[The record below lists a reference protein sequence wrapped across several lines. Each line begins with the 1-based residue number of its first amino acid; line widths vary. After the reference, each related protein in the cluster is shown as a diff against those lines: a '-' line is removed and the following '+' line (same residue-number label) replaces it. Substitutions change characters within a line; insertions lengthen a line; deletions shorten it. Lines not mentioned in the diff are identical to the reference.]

1 MRFFTYHIPYVMR
14 MQLKTFSLFSLICL
28 LAMSVLPAKA
38 DKRATITFEA
48 TTYNFGDLYEA
59 DGDATCSFK
68 FTNTGTAPLLIVR
81 ASASC
86 GCTSPEYPKQ
96 PIRPGESGT
105 ISVTYH
111 AKGRPGAF
119 QKSIYVY
126 DNTSPN
132 HATTLIITGYV
143 KSSKRPEESYTQQL
157 GGGLRAKVRT
167 LAFFDLYPNQS
178 ARTRSFSVYNE
189 SITPL
194 QLTFKNV
201 PKHIYVESDPQIIP
215 AKQEG
220 KILVT
225 YYPSRVKDWG
235 MQKDYFDVYVKGHE
249 AQMTGNRL
257 AVTADIREDFSKLS
271 AKEKAE
277 APIIEASQRSINF
290 GTSATDKK
298 HVITLTNNGQTK
310 LIIRKLQNDEPD
322 VFACSLSADQIKPGE
337 SAQIT
342 VTYQPEKTKLSAMNH
357 HITVISNDPANS
369 HLIINMTASK

>member
-1 MRFFTYHIPYVMR
+1 
-14 MQLKTFSLFSLICL
+14 MQLKTFSLFSLILL
-28 LAMSVLPAKA
+28 LAMNVLPAKA

-126 DNTSPN
+126 DNSAPN
-132 HATTLIITGYV
+132 HSTTLIITGYV

-189 SITPL
+189 SINPI

-225 YYPSRVKDWG
+225 YYTSRVKDWG
-235 MQKDYFDVYVKGHE
+235 MQKDYFDVFVKGYE

-277 APIIEASQRSINF
+277 APVIEASQRSINF

-298 HVITLTNNGQTK
+298 HVITLTNNGQSK
-310 LIIRKLQNDEPD
+310 LIIRKLQNDEPV
-322 VFACSLSADQIKPGE
+322 VFACSLSSDLIKPGE

-342 VTYQPEKTKLSAMNH
+342 VTYQPEKTNLTAMNH
-357 HITVISNDPANS
+357 HITVISNDPTNS
-369 HLIINMTASK
+369 HLIINMTAGK